1 MRGPLD
7 VSGSLDVSGLVAG
20 ARAGLARDG
29 ARPRQPKP
37 TPGLPHERIT
47 LQQAETEEAV
57 AALLRSVRQRF
68 PWARP
73 AQPARLEG
81 NMLRV
86 GVTYQLAANPSLP
99 EDETL
104 SARLGPGVLY
114 LRPVPRDTLGLAG
127 LAAGGSYALEHVLD
141 SGALAPAGISVVTR
155 GLPPYRSGFLAY
167 ATDVIHLPDILVRGR
182 VPRDAQA
189 LAQTVAATMDYV
201 GGANRAILAT
211 AVLEKLGGLPDQGDD
226 AASPRVTPAEL
237 AVVMAYLQRMNR
249 LAAFLNLAA
258 IPSFRDYLRR
268 KEVDW
273 SFIYA
278 NWRASVDDSGLF
290 IAGFAIG
297 AAQNLTDSVV
307 ILGTLMGAALSRIVG
322 HPYLEELAA
331 DARQMWR
338 GLRTLV
344 EQPVVTLSAGVRS
357 ALAAMEEALWQLEF
371 FEAGQIL
378 GNAVVL
384 LLTLPE
390 AVAALPKAAQATLR
404 GAVSLAR
411 LAMRGLVRMGARFR
425 DILTIML
432 APIGH
437 AVQTAAGELTRIAD
451 GAVLMSAAGGPPLL
465 LPVASFMEDVNGV
478 LGAARRLDDVADL
491 QHVLTDEVLAALEQA
506 FDELAERQGSAGRP
520 PTVFDEIGDADV
532 ARRFD
537 ENFAPRPEA
546 AASGA
551 AAQPT
556 AKKAAQKAAKR
567 QPRKIGEMPPA
578 TLFQELEI
586 TVAKAIEAVRR
597 RLGKQWLSNK
607 VYGTVLHEELEAVLK
622 RDWVDSP
629 LVKVSVERPLAQFPQ
644 VSAET
649 AAMTIKA
656 WLAANPG
663 YGIKEASLRA
673 IFRDI
678 NTQTIGKLKPD
689 LILETD
695 GLRVVW
701 DLTSINAQNHLAK
714 TLFYA
719 AVLDDGTGITRV
731 AESYWRHAKAGFDP
745 AAFYGASGAAAA
757 LQKVGETVPDAPP
770 GDTSTGS
777 R

>member
-1 MRGPLD
+1 VSGPLN
-7 VSGSLDVSGLVAG
+7 VSGLVAG
-20 ARAGLARDG
+20 ARAGPVRDG
-29 ARPRQPKP
+29 ARPRQLEP
-37 TPGLPHERIT
+37 TPGRPHARIF
-47 LQQAETEEAV
+47 LRQEETDEAV
-57 AALLRSVRQRF
+57 ATLLRSVRQRF

-81 NMLRV
+81 NALRV
-86 GVTYQLAANPSLP
+86 DVTYQLAANPPLP

-127 LAAGGSYALEHVLD
+127 LAAGGSYALEHVLE

-155 GLPPYRSGFLAY
+155 GLPPHRSGFLAY
-167 ATDVIHLPDILVRGR
+167 ARDVIHLPDIVVRGR

-189 LAQTVAATMDYV
+189 LAQTVVATMDYV

-211 AVLEKLGGLPDQGDD
+211 AVLEKLGGLPGQGDD

-237 AVVMAYLQRMNR
+237 AEVMAYLQRMNR

-297 AAQNLTDSVV
+297 AARNLTDAVV
-307 ILGTLMGAALSRIVG
+307 MLGTLMGAALSRIVG
-322 HPYLEELAA
+322 HPFLEELAA

-338 GLRTLV
+338 GLGTLV
-344 EQPVVTLSAGVRS
+344 EQPVVTVSAGVRS

-390 AVAALPKAAQATLR
+390 AVAALPKAARATLR

-411 LAMRGLVRMGARFR
+411 LATRGLVRMGARFR

-451 GAVLMSAAGGPPLL
+451 GAVLMSAAGGPLLL

-478 LGAARRLDDVADL
+478 LGAARRADGVADL

-520 PTVFDEIGDADV
+520 PTVFDEVGDAEI

-537 ENFAPRPEA
+537 ENFAPRLEA

-556 AKKAAQKAAKR
+556 AKKAPQTTAQKAAKR
-567 QPRKIGEMPPA
+567 QPRKSGEMPPA

-607 VYGTVLHEELEAVLK
+607 VFGTVLHEELEAVLK
-622 RDWVDSP
+622 RDWVDSA

-644 VSAET
+644 VSAGI

-678 NTQTIGKLKPD
+678 DTQTIGKLRPD
-689 LILETD
+689 LILEAD
-695 GLRVVW
+695 GLRIVW

-757 LQKVGETVPDAPP
+757 LQKAGETASDAPP
-770 GDTSTGS
+770 GDTPTGS
-777 R
+777 Q